1 MIVYVF
7 SLNSRMRDL
16 PDLVNALPPSDAVR
30 EQKKDIL
37 EDLFGLLLLQFKKY
51 HRSGNLKFNNLGI
64 FPCLKLRHIMGKI
77 LWISIKLNFTP
88 NTLSWVK
95 CRVTLSDL
103 LRKLEPRKL
112 HWFSWVEH
120 KTWKSPYAMPIRA
133 KICPRHL
140 VRSLRLA

>member
-1 MIVYVF
+1 
-7 SLNSRMRDL
+7 MRDL

-77 LWISIKLNFTP
+77 L
-88 NTLSWVK
+88 
-95 CRVTLSDL
+95 
-103 LRKLEPRKL
+103 
-112 HWFSWVEH
+112 
-120 KTWKSPYAMPIRA
+120 
-133 KICPRHL
+133 
-140 VRSLRLA
+140 